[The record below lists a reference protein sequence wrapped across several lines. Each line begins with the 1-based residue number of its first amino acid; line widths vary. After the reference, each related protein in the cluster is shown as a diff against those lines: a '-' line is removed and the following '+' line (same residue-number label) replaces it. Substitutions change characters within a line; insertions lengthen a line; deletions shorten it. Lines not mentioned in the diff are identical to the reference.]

1 MLIVD
6 NLLDEVFSYL
16 FGETVSRFRKIRSE
30 KKARDEIKYV
40 IENEKE
46 NGYYDALDR
55 ILSSSC
61 LLQDYASS
69 LYAGSDGFDFEERL
83 QKLGEQLHLT
93 DMERAHVFP
102 VVRRV
107 CGILKRAR
115 ENQLGDDTK
124 YIKGV
129 IDNSTRILIDKMDEL
144 GDKLNTP
151 KRIPLSAYPSHRIP
165 GRGYG
170 PLITRKIIPMNQ
182 GDYQNESNKLP
193 SPIEYLKKE
202 KRILLLSDAGFGKTF
217 TLYQLYYEAEEE
229 RFYTLFYRLKE
240 IAGDNALVAL
250 AEGKVDVENP
260 TGDDLVILL
269 DGYDEML
276 EENAQNRLARIV
288 QQIIQRYPHIR
299 IAISSRANA
308 DYGLLEEIDFVP
320 YRIKPLNQTDVEAY
334 LDENEIDR
342 GAFFEQV
349 EMQRLGSLCQNAFYL
364 SEMVIL
370 WHQKGALPS
379 SSELMDSIV
388 TERIAK
394 DSGKYA
400 YTSTQMERHIRDTR
414 YRFERIALIMQ
425 CMHRDYLTEEELL
438 RVAGDRDSAVLEYH
452 GLWVRGSESKW
463 RFAHNNFREYFAAV
477 ALSRKSLDEIKG
489 FISCGTD
496 NPSIRASWNNTLS
509 YLIPL
514 YKKSDLQDWIVEI
527 QPELIALFE
536 TDRFTER
543 QRADLY
549 IQLMECL
556 KKNNRWLETEYTYRK
571 KLALFSSS
579 SEAAKY
585 ILTELQSDVS
595 IRQKQNLLRCLRF
608 FVSFYEY
615 EEDIVKTV
623 FGIADDS
630 NHPDYFRAEALR
642 VMESQSKIFADYAQ
656 AVSRILDSASDE
668 SVRYEALLFL
678 EASGTVERY
687 FDAVSNEFKRC
698 TKRFPTL
705 ISLRIAIERII
716 CNITE
721 EASSYALL
729 SYFRENLAHIHGSF
743 EDDAF
748 IHCCEV
754 GAKNYSGGKDR
765 ILQCLIDIVKT
776 GYLLISHEKY
786 HAIKNYMRNTSTADV
801 FLDAIIS
808 KRIAY
813 IRSYVLLD
821 LMCDEMVCSMLNY
834 LRLGKTSIPELKAIV
849 NQFPYKNP
857 WQMKLIESIHYQTGE
872 RIEVQPPVDYQAKQA
887 REDQSFFDALFDER
901 AFSELGARVC
911 AIIGTDT
918 PISKSLSHSGSDK
931 LQRIYEDKALSD
943 WYYLIKTRVPDDS
956 QLTFGE
962 YKKAIEDWDEF
973 RFDAVE
979 GFLQNHGDSIVI
991 SAQEREWLS
1000 QFAQKTLARFD
1011 IKAAITIDKGRASY
1025 PAMLCLCLS
1034 VMQMID
1040 MECDRDLAI
1049 QLLSVPSPI
1058 LKSGSPNQLPTYAV
1072 KWLDEPT
1079 ITKTIISNIQA
1090 GGLNAYTSPS
1100 YTHYCLEHGITE
1112 CKQEIIAYM
1121 LDSEKNDGFVYAETE
1136 YIAKLFG
1143 IETLL
1148 SEVLPH
1154 CKEARLLEC
1163 IVTQVP
1169 FGVKSDELDHLLW
1182 DFYRKTKYGKWLKF
1196 LINRNDV
1203 NALAEYCKLAK
1214 DCMSLPK
1221 MGQNVSASEV
1231 SDAIRTVYKIECLEP
1246 LIDLLKLS
1254 CEAGFSDK
1262 TEAGFGLNNACWE
1275 AISNIAKTDFFPTI
1289 EALGANKQSG
1299 NSEFEERVGD
1309 LIQRLKALKEYSNDV
1324 AMSFDCALM
1333 LTK

>member
-46 NGYYDALDR
+46 TGYYDALDR

-129 IDNSTRILIDKMDEL
+129 IDTSTRILIDKMDEL

-414 YRFERIALIMQ
+414 CRFERIALIMQ

-438 RVAGDRDSAVLEYH
+438 RVAGDRDSAILEYH
-452 GLWVRGSESKW
+452 GLWVRDSERKW
-463 RFAHNNFREYFAAV
+463 RFSHNNFREYFAAV
-477 ALSRKSLDEIKG
+477 ALSGKSLDEIKG

-496 NPSIRASWNNTLS
+496 NPSIRASWHNTLS

-514 YKKSDLQDWIVEI
+514 YKKSDLQDWIVEV

-536 TDRFTER
+536 ADRFTEQ
-543 QRADLY
+543 QRAVLY
-549 IQLMECL
+549 IRLMECL
-556 KKNNRWLETEYTYRK
+556 KKDNRWLETDYTYRK
-571 KLALFSSS
+571 KLAQFAST
-579 SEAAKY
+579 SEAARY
-585 ILTELQSDVS
+585 ILAELQNDLS
-595 IRQKQNLLRCLRF
+595 IRQKQNILRCLRF

-615 EEDIVKTV
+615 QADLVNTV
-623 FGIADDS
+623 FGIASDADL
-630 NHPDYFRAEALR
+630 PDYFRADALR
-642 VMESQSKIFADYAQ
+642 VMESQSEIFTDCAEDI
-656 AVSRILDSASDE
+656 SRILDSASDE
-668 SVRYEALLFL
+668 SVRFEALLFL
-678 EASGTVERY
+678 EATGTVERY
-687 FDAVSNEFKRC
+687 FDVVFNEFKRC
-698 TKRFPTL
+698 TQGFPKL
-705 ISLRIAIERII
+705 ISLRIAVERIV
-716 CNITE
+716 CNISE
-721 EASSYALL
+721 EASAYTLL
-729 SYFRENLAHIHGSF
+729 SYFRQEMAHINGSF
-743 EDDAF
+743 EDNAF

-754 GAKNYSGGKDR
+754 GVKNYSGEKDR
-765 ILQCLIDIVKT
+765 ILECLIEIVKT
-776 GYLLISHEKY
+776 GYMLISHEKY
-786 HAIKNYMRNTSTADV
+786 HAIKNYMINTKTVDM
-801 FLDAIIS
+801 FLDAIINE
-808 KRIAY
+808 RIAY
-813 IRSYVLLD
+813 IRSGVLYD
-821 LMCDEMVCSMLNY
+821 LMCDEILRTMMDY
-834 LRLGKTSIPELKAIV
+834 LRLGKISIPELKDIV
-849 NQFPYKNP
+849 NQFPYKNT
-857 WQMKLIESIHYQTGE
+857 WQTVLVEMIYHQTGE
-872 RIEVQPPVDYQAKQA
+872 RIEVQPPVDYRAKQA
-887 REDQSFFDALFDER
+887 MEHQVFFDALFNEC

-911 AIIGTDT
+911 TIVGYDT
-918 PISKSLSHSGSDK
+918 PISKAVSHADADK
-931 LQRIYEDKALSD
+931 LKCIHKDKALSD
-943 WYYLIKTRVPDDS
+943 WYYLMRTRVPDDS

-962 YKKAIEDWDEF
+962 YEKAIGDWDAF
-973 RFDAVE
+973 RFDAIE

-991 SAQEREWLS
+991 STQEREWLS
-1000 QFAQKTLARFD
+1000 QFARKTLTEFD
-1011 IKAAITIDKGRASY
+1011 IKSAIVVEKKRISY
-1025 PAMLCLCLS
+1025 PPILYLCLS
-1034 VMQMID
+1034 VMQMVD

-1058 LKSGSPNQLPTYAV
+1058 LKSDSPNQLPTYVV
-1072 KWLDEPT
+1072 KWLDEPI
-1079 ITKTIISNIQA
+1079 ITRTIISNIKA
-1090 GGLNAYTSPS
+1090 GELNAFTSPS

-1112 CKQEIIAYM
+1112 CKPEIMAYM
-1121 LDSEKNDGFVYAETE
+1121 LDTKKNDGFLYAETE
-1136 YIAKLFG
+1136 YIVKLFG

-1154 CKEARLLEC
+1154 CKEAHLLEC

-1182 DFYRKTKYGKWLKF
+1182 DFYRKTKDGKWLKF